1 MTKNATTF
9 SAGNGKGYGGPAR
22 GPGMGAGWG
31 GPARGMRRAPF
42 GPENRPSP
50 EAQSAGKEF
59 AAEAR
64 RRVIQHLPEI
74 LEAQFA
80 RALDLSHP
88 QGHAAAKALLD
99 MICPPESR
107 QTLSGAPDALMAFT
121 IVTGVPRAGD

>member
-9 SAGNGKGYGGPAR
+9 PAGNGKGYGGPAR

-64 RRVIQHLPEI
+64 RRVIEHLPEI

-80 RALDLSHP
+80 PAVDLQHP
-88 QGHAAAKALLD
+88 QGHHAAKALLD
-99 MICPPESR
+99 RIMPPESR
-107 QTLSGAPDALMAFT
+107 QTLSGAPDAPLAFT

>member
-1 MTKNATTF
+1 MTKNATSF
-9 SAGNGKGYGGPAR
+9 PAGNGKGHGGPAN

-31 GPARGMRRAPF
+31 GPARGMRAPF
-42 GPENRPSP
+42 GPENHPSP

-88 QGHAAAKALLD
+88 SGHAAAT
-99 MICPPESR
+99 PPPR
-107 QTLSGAPDALMAFT
+107 HAAAG
-121 IVTGVPRAGD
+121 RAG